1 MAVRLKL
8 DILRVMD
15 HLVGYDYG
23 TKPKVMIVGDVE
35 FPSLLGDKFLAL
47 AYAVEPQ
54 FRALVNAAMLVLVFE
69 NEATGRKCFARSKG
83 WCEASGSGDAVA
95 LGFVELGSDE
105 YVMCVYPEH
114 ERLLPAGLELNA
126 LDKGKSFSRTR
137 CRPVSENLDLLIHR
151 PESCVDLRA

>member
-1 MAVRLKL
+1 
-8 DILRVMD
+8 MD

-23 TKPKVMIVGDVE
+23 TKPKMMIVGDVE

-69 NEATGRKCFARSKG
+69 NEAAGRECFDRFKA

-95 LGFVELGSDE
+95 LGFVELSSDE
-105 YVMCVYPEH
+105 YVMCVYPE
-114 ERLLPAGLELNA
+114 
-126 LDKGKSFSRTR
+126 
-137 CRPVSENLDLLIHR
+137 
-151 PESCVDLRA
+151 